1 MSPAQT
7 LAPPSQ
13 NAPKDKDAAPAI
25 VVPFVRAAQE
35 HVEPFMD
42 VSTLI
47 GAAATQLNPVDIP
60 AYGFI
65 RGIFVEVTAS
75 GGTGAAAVYKAD
87 GPFTAIT
94 DVQISD
100 VNGAPIDG
108 PLDGFDL
115 FEINKLGGYRR
126 PGANARNVGDFTV
139 PTTGN
144 FSFLTYVPIETN
156 GRDGLGSLANLN
168 AASSYKLRLSIAPKA
183 NVFGTDPTTLPT
195 VRVRAWLDAWTQ
207 PASADL
213 RGQMQATEPPAHGT
227 TAYWS
232 KYVFPVVAG
241 QNTIRLPRVGNLIR
255 NLIFIYRDVSLVR
268 NKTNFPGSFQIYWDT
283 RLLKDYAPIV
293 WRAQMAGRFNLPGAD
308 DAATGLDTGV
318 YVEDYCHEFDGFG
331 GFEMRDGWLPTVGS
345 TRLELQGNFGAAGTL
360 TVLTNDVSPNGEGV
374 FI

>member
-1 MSPAQT
+1 MPAQT

-13 NAPKDKDAAPAI
+13 NAPHDKDAAAAI

-47 GAAATQLNPVDIP
+47 GAASTQLNPVDIP

-94 DVQISD
+94 DVQVSD
-100 VNGAPIDG
+100 VNGAPIVGPVDG
-108 PLDGFDL
+108 YDL
-115 FEINKLGGYRR
+115 FQMNKLGGYRR
-126 PGANARNVGDFTV
+126 PGSNARNVGDFTV

-144 FSFLTYVPIETN
+144 FSYLTYIPIEVN
-156 GRDGLGSLANLN
+156 GRDALGSLANLN
-168 AASSYKLRLSIAPKA
+168 AASSYKLRLSIAAKA

-207 PASADL
+207 PAQVDL

-227 TAYWS
+227 TGYWS

-241 QNTIRLPRVGNLIR
+241 QNTIRLPRVGNLLR
-255 NLIFIYRDVSLVR
+255 NLIFIYRDVTLVR
-268 NKTNFPGSFQIYWDT
+268 NKASFPGSFQIYWDT

-293 WRAQMAGRFNLPGAD
+293 WRAQMAYRFGLAGAD

-318 YVEDYCHEFDGFG
+318 YAEDYFHEFDGFG